1 MAANSSQTPE
11 TTKTAPTQDEPR
23 AAAQG
28 QARIRWDD
36 SNMRSAYANVCNV
49 QSTQEEVVLM
59 FGLNQAWNAAQRELT
74 VQLSDRVILSP
85 FAAKRLALLLNNVMD
100 QYESRFGKVNV
111 EARRTGESAAQ

>member
-1 MAANSSQTPE
+1 MAANTSPNPE
-11 TTKTAPTQDEPR
+11 TPKTAPTKDEVR
-23 AAAQG
+23 AGAAG
-28 QARIRWDD
+28 QARIRWED

-85 FAAKRLALLLNNVMD
+85 FAAKRLAMLLSNVID
-100 QYESRFGKVNV
+100 QYESRFGKINV